1 MKKIEKENFI
11 GLVGLGLLGNAFAG
25 RILQADFKLMAF
37 DSDPIK
43 MEKMAHPNFVQAN
56 SARDVFENCDKVFFC
71 LPDSRIVNHVV
82 NENLDILEKDL
93 IILDATTGNPCDTT
107 ALAVKLSTKG
117 VSYLDT
123 TVSGSSAQ
131 VLNGNGMIMVGGCSE
146 AFERCRDLIGCLVGK
161 VFHTGVSGSASKLKL
176 VSNLVLGLNRAALA
190 EGLLLARAF
199 GLDLNQTLNLLR
211 ESTAYSLIMDTKGEK
226 MVHGDFEPQAR
237 LSQHMKDVSLM
248 LEAADD
254 MKIKLPFSETHFDLL
269 ERGVRLGMGD
279 LDNSAIIKV
288 IASLNEDNLNQ

>member
-176 VSNLVLGLNRAALA
+176 VSNLV